1 MGTDNTPDHCT
12 EPVVHCHD
20 ELQTLRQRYARL
32 RREHDDLLRLMQQ
45 GQTTRIPA
53 WLPSVVEHS
62 PTLVLVTDLEGTVEY
77 ANPMFCDISGF
88 STDEVV
94 GQSVFT
100 HTSKMLPPAE
110 RDRMMR
116 ALIHGREWR
125 GLLRQ
130 CKKDGDCYWLD
141 AVIRRHDNPDG
152 TANLVGIMEDVT
164 ERLNTRS
171 EGLSNERRLG
181 LLYRIAN
188 VVNVSPSLDELFP
201 TIHRILLEYIAAPNF
216 YIALIDKDNDRLV
229 FPYYMDEMESFLEIR
244 GISDPATKSLTLDV
258 IRSGTPLLINAQDVD
273 AGGDGLREGVSGVV
287 GTMSAVWLGV
297 PLMVSGTIIGAM
309 AIQDYHN
316 PHQYTEQDAD
326 LLAAI
331 SGQVALSIERIR
343 MEDALRCSEK
353 RYRTVSDSAF
363 GLETWCSP
371 GGRMLYV
378 STSCLR
384 LTGYAEEDFL
394 ADPQFML
401 GLLHRDDVPIWT
413 QFMETDEHSDTDSID
428 VRFFRKDGRMRWL
441 NVVCRS
447 VFDDDGSPLGV
458 RCSMRDITD
467 RKSLE
472 RRLSYESLHDTLTG
486 LANRELCLDRIR
498 QVLARSKRRP
508 DYHYAVVF
516 LDIDRFRVIND
527 SLGHAFGDSV
537 LRETGLRLL
546 HCVRSLDTVCRF
558 GGDQFILLLDELE
571 SPREAITA
579 VHRVREALAKPLT
592 IGDRSIR
599 LTASFGIV
607 LSQSG
612 CTQPEEILQ
621 NANIALYE
629 ARREDRRNHIKV
641 FTTRMRERAARTMFF
656 ENDLRRAI
664 QNKEFY
670 VLYQPILSIKT
681 GEVVGFEAL
690 CRWRHPI
697 HGEILPSDFIPHAE
711 DTGDIIDLGLL
722 VLRQACATM
731 AEWQAAYPSR
741 ADLVL
746 SVNLSAVQ
754 FSQPSLVDQITCILD
769 ETGLTPSCLKLEIT
783 ETAIMRNAESAL
795 VMLKRLKALGIQLSI
810 DDFGTGY
817 CSLSYLLQFPV
828 NTLKVDRSFIV
839 DMSKGSQNTEIVRIV
854 LALARTIGLDV
865 VAEGVEQADQ
875 LDLLKGLSCDF
886 VQGFYF
892 SRPLESTAAKALIAG
907 ARTS

>member
-1 MGTDNTPDHCT
+1 
-12 EPVVHCHD
+12 
-20 ELQTLRQRYARL
+20 
-32 RREHDDLLRLMQQ
+32 
-45 GQTTRIPA
+45 
-53 WLPSVVEHS
+53 
-62 PTLVLVTDLEGTVEY
+62 
-77 ANPMFCDISGF
+77 
-88 STDEVV
+88 
-94 GQSVFT
+94 
-100 HTSKMLPPAE
+100 
-110 RDRMMR
+110 
-116 ALIHGREWR
+116 
-125 GLLRQ
+125 
-130 CKKDGDCYWLD
+130 
-141 AVIRRHDNPDG
+141 
-152 TANLVGIMEDVT
+152 
-164 ERLNTRS
+164 
-171 EGLSNERRLG
+171 
-181 LLYRIAN
+181 
-188 VVNVSPSLDELFP
+188 
-201 TIHRILLEYIAAPNF
+201 
-216 YIALIDKDNDRLV
+216 
-229 FPYYMDEMESFLEIR
+229 
-244 GISDPATKSLTLDV
+244 
-258 IRSGTPLLINAQDVD
+258 
-273 AGGDGLREGVSGVV
+273 
-287 GTMSAVWLGV
+287 
-297 PLMVSGTIIGAM
+297 
-309 AIQDYHN
+309 
-316 PHQYTEQDAD
+316 
-326 LLAAI
+326 
-331 SGQVALSIERIR
+331 
-343 MEDALRCSEK
+343 
-353 RYRTVSDSAF
+353 
-363 GLETWCSP
+363 
-371 GGRMLYV
+371 
-378 STSCLR
+378 
-384 LTGYAEEDFL
+384 
-394 ADPQFML
+394 
-401 GLLHRDDVPIWT
+401 
-413 QFMETDEHSDTDSID
+413 
-428 VRFFRKDGRMRWL
+428 
-441 NVVCRS
+441 
-447 VFDDDGSPLGV
+447 
-458 RCSMRDITD
+458 
-467 RKSLE
+467 
-472 RRLSYESLHDTLTG
+472 
-486 LANRELCLDRIR
+486 
-498 QVLARSKRRP
+498 
-508 DYHYAVVF
+508 
-516 LDIDRFRVIND
+516 
-527 SLGHAFGDSV
+527 
-537 LRETGLRLL
+537 
-546 HCVRSLDTVCRF
+546 VCRF

-579 VHRVREALAKPLT
+579 VHRVRAALAKPLT

-607 LSQSG
+607 LSQTG